1 MEDNDIIEDI
11 STLSE
16 CESDEKYIKDIKMQ
30 SFLLGSLGI
39 FLFFLALEIHFNK
52 GQILTFITDQSSLNH
67 PSIFLVFILASLG
80 NLIASCLLY
89 REAKTEE
96 KQLKK
101 LQAAFLANS
110 SLRSE

>member
-1 MEDNDIIEDI
+1 MENNDIIEDI

-16 CESDEKYIKDIKMQ
+16 CENDAKYIKDIKMQ

-39 FLFFLALEIHFNK
+39 ILFCFALEIHFNQ
-52 GQILTFITDQSSLNH
+52 GQLLELLTHNSALKH
-67 PSIFLVFILASLG
+67 PSILFVFLLASFG
-80 NLIASCLLY
+80 NLIASYLLY
-89 REAKTEE
+89 REANTEE

-110 SLRSE
+110 SLR